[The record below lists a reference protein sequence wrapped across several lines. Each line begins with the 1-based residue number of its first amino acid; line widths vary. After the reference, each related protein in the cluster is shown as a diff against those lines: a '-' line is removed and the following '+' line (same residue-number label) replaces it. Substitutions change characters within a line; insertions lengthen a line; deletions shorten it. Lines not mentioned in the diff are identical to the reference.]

1 MSELVLR
8 PAVAPADLQAA
19 YDIRRTVFVD
29 EQGVPL
35 ELERD
40 ERDAEADHV
49 LAVLDAVP
57 VGAVRLVIEPAG
69 FHGLDQAYGPIAHLG
84 RLAVLTSARG
94 LGIGAA
100 LVRAVEELARQQ
112 HRQAVYLGGQ
122 TQALGFYERLGYRAF
137 GDEFDDAGLPH
148 RHLARVL

>member
-1 MSELVLR
+1 MSELVVR
-8 PAVAPADLQAA
+8 AAVTDADLHAA
-19 YDIRRTVFVD
+19 FDIRRVVFVD

-40 ERDAEADHV
+40 ERDHEADHL

-69 FHGLDQAYGPIAHLG
+69 FHGIDQAYGPIAHLG